1 MSTVSDM
8 NFGTSIP
15 SISEEPMFR
24 LSVAQYHEMIEHG
37 ILTTD
42 DPVELLEGYL
52 VTKMPKK
59 RRHSLVT
66 QRSRIAIE
74 KLLPPGWFL
83 DVQEPVTLQDSEPE
97 PDISVIRG
105 NREQFRDQHPTGSD
119 VGMLV
124 ETADTSLRRDRGWKK
139 KVYARAE
146 IPVYWIINLVDEQVE
161 FYSKPGEVGGH
172 WDYQDITV
180 FRVGQ
185 EVPLV
190 LDGLE
195 VDRIPVKELLGS

>member
-8 NFGTSIP
+8 NIGTSVP

-24 LSVAQYHEMIEHG
+24 LSVAQYHGMIEHG

-66 QRSRIAIE
+66 QRSRIVIE
-74 KLLPPGWFL
+74 KSLPPGWFW

-105 NREQFRDQHPTGSD
+105 YREQFRDQHPSGTD

-124 ETADTSLRRDRGWKK
+124 ETADASLRRDRGWKK
-139 KVYARAE
+139 KVYAGAE
-146 IPVYWIINLVDEQVE
+146 IPIYWIINLQDEQVE
-161 FYSKPGEVGGH
+161 VYSKPAAVGAQ
-172 WDYQDITV
+172 WDYQETAV
-180 FRVGQ
+180 VRVGG
-185 EVPLV
+185 EISLV
-190 LDGLE
+190 LDGQE
-195 VDRIPVKELLGS
+195 VARIPIKELLGA